1 MFIFLSIIGWRQR
14 CCLVLGRAVL
24 KNVYAICISLT
35 SNFNYIY
42 GQYCHSFCHSYN
54 LHSSLES
61 SKNQENNISSYWAA
75 YVLPSTMKPSVL
87 HAIHLMF
94 ATSLRDIDYLNVL
107 KLKVQR
113 FCLEYNQFH
122 VCISPYHAAKWE
134 TWKKQS
140 RQLHHDSTM
149 KWYAY

>member
-1 MFIFLSIIGWRQR
+1 MDVQAKGSRFVMHDSLNSAIGCELLLVSLFIVLSIIGWRQR
-14 CCLVLGRAVL
+14 CCLVLARAVL

-35 SNFNYIY
+35 SNFTYIY

-75 YVLPSTMKPSVL
+75 YVLPSTMKPSGL

-94 ATSLRDIDYLNVL
+94 ATSPAWYL
-107 KLKVQR
+107 
-113 FCLEYNQFH
+113 
-122 VCISPYHAAKWE
+122 II
-134 TWKKQS
+134 
-140 RQLHHDSTM
+140 
-149 KWYAY
+149 